1 MDTPEVAPVASEPVS
16 APPPAAEP
24 VAAPETAGPRTTAD
38 IVYQVV
44 NEAEAKAEA
53 PEAAAPMTEEELSDA
68 AKFIVGKGHKWGKRT
83 DPKTGLLTNVD
94 ASFLPSTT
102 VAKML
107 EGYAEQRV
115 AAQEARLTAAEKE
128 RQRVEADL
136 TEYINALKGDPRA
149 FLETVAQADP
159 RYKPFLTPQQAAQ
172 QAVAAENDPEP
183 QPDVDL
189 GNGRMTYSL
198 DGLKKLREWDQRKYE
213 RAIDQRMQ
221 PWAEREKAE
230 KDRAQQQE
238 FQEQVRVKARSQME
252 EAQSWPLFGQISAD
266 GSLTPFQAE
275 VLGILQ
281 ADPKATLATAYIKVS
296 AKQMAADDAT
306 RRAEYAKEL
315 NSAPKSTSMSRT
327 GVDAVSTSTG
337 KRTTHDIVREAIA
350 KAEAG

>member
-16 APPPAAEP
+16 AP
-24 VAAPETAGPRTTAD
+24 VVPETPSTPDTSGPRTTAD
-38 IVYQVV
+38 IVSQVV
-44 NEAEAKAEA
+44 NEAEAKSEA
-53 PEAAAPMTEEELSDA
+53 PPPAPVTQEELSEA
-68 AKFIVGKGHKWGKRT
+68 AKYIVSKGHKWGKREGSNA
-83 DPKTGLLTNVD
+83 DLSYLP
-94 ASFLPSTT
+94 ASN

-159 RYKPFLTPQQAAQ
+159 RYKSFLTPQQAVQQQIAAQ
-172 QAVAAENDPEP
+172 DDPEP

-189 GNGRMTYSL
+189 GGGRSTYSIEGFRKR
-198 DGLKKLREWDQRKYE
+198 DEWLQRKFERAMDQRF
-213 RAIDQRMQ
+213 Q
-221 PWAEREKAE
+221 PFAEREKAE

-281 ADPKATLATAYIKVS
+281 ADQKATLATAYIKAS
-296 AKQMAADDAT
+296 ASKMAADDAT

-315 NSAPKSTSMSRT
+315 NAAPKSTSMART
-327 GVDAVSTSTG
+327 GVDAVSGHSS
-337 KRTTHDIVREAIA
+337 KRTTQDVVREAIA
-350 KAEAG
+350 RAEAGQA

>member
-24 VAAPETAGPRTTAD
+24 VAAPETAGPRSTAD
-38 IVYQVV
+38 IVSQVV
-44 NEAEAKAEA
+44 ADAEKPAE
-53 PEAAAPMTEEELSDA
+53 PAAPPTQEELSEA
-68 AKFIVGKGHKWGKRT
+68 AKYIVSKGHKWGKREGSNA
-83 DPKTGLLTNVD
+83 DLSYLP
-94 ASFLPSTT
+94 ASN

-159 RYKPFLTPQQAAQ
+159 RYRSFLTPQQAAQ

-266 GSLTPFQAE
+266 GSLTPFQSE

-281 ADPKATLATAYIKVS
+281 ADPRATLATAYIKAS
-296 AKQMAADDAT
+296 ASKMAADDAT

-315 NSAPKSTSMSRT
+315 NSAPKSTSMART